1 MTYEELTQ
9 IVAKYSD
16 LCKCPEL
23 KENPFRKRI
32 CKVFSVDDSG
42 NLTFDQFV
50 YLFSVFSEKAP
61 REMKVQFA
69 FKIYGNFFNFLTF
82 LFIISKL
89 LVSDFDGDGFIGATD
104 IENAVKLLTQNELNH
119 EEIESVW
126 EKVLAEG
133 DIDDDKRLSANE
145 FSHVITKSPDFMATF
160 HFGI

>member
-1 MTYEELTQ
+1 MV
-9 IVAKYSD
+9 ISS
-16 LCKCPEL
+16 
-23 KENPFRKRI
+23 I
-32 CKVFSVDDSG
+32 FS
-42 NLTFDQFV
+42 
-50 YLFSVFSEKAP
+50 LFFS
-61 REMKVQFA
+61 
-69 FKIYGNFFNFLTF
+69 ILN
-82 LFIISKL
+82 KL